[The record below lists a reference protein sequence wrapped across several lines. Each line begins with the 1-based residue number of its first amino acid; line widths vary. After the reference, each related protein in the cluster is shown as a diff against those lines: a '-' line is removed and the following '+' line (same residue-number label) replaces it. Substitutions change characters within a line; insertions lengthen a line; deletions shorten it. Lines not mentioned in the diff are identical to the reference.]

1 MTDIYIEL
9 TLEPVG
15 YCQKTLTIHLKIH
28 TIFRKLLLQWVSLF
42 QFFVLL
48 SCLQFCFYCIHLKFN
63 FPRCLI
69 NQSNVPLTTI
79 ASRQIQ
85 PGPCFPPPFPES
97 YSFGEHSGN
106 KEEREDKGI
115 SAHVRPRQRWSQ
127 MRASLLHTCG
137 RERDGSQSLWRQLE
151 NSPEPRLIESLSS
164 SLWASWAE
172 GRCSCTA
179 TGMRPGISSWQ
190 RLRRRR
196 SVLRSRCE
204 VELGPS
210 RWRSV
215 WDLSARDHVCEFL
228 VRVGKCL
235 QSSELIEYSV
245 YQVYVHVPGLCC
257 AANAAP
263 MEGPDADTAA
273 ATGRERK
280 KASNR
285 MRRKDERGKEQRY
298 RRVLKKEK
306 IKE

>member
-1 MTDIYIEL
+1 MSL
-9 TLEPVG
+9 LVPVFRFAVMPPVLFLL
-15 YCQKTLTIHLKIH
+15 YPLKVK
-28 TIFRKLLLQWVSLF
+28 FSP
-42 QFFVLL
+42 L
-48 SCLQFCFYCIHLKFN
+48 SYKPVQCAFDDNCIQTN
-63 FPRCLI
+63 PTW
-69 NQSNVPLTTI
+69 SM
-79 ASRQIQ
+79 
-85 PGPCFPPPFPES
+85 FPPPFPES

-164 SLWASWAE
+164 SLWASWAVGGGGGWE

-285 MRRKDERGKEQRY
+285 MGRKDERGKEQRY
-298 RRVLKKEK
+298 RRVLKKK
-306 IKE
+306 KNKGVSWRRKNKALFFWAKVPFMVHQQVAVV